1 MSRGYLPALV
11 SCPAFYKTLL
21 SPETAPGTDPPS
33 TSDHSFLLLVFLTY
47 CISELSLGSTLHAI
61 NLHCNNISK
70 IEAIDH
76 IWNLRHLDLSSNQIS
91 QIEGLN
97 TLTKLCTLN
106 LSCNL
111 ITKVEG
117 LEELINLTRLN
128 LSYNQINDLSG
139 LIPLHGIKHKLRY
152 IDLHSNCIDSI
163 HHLIQCTV
171 GLLFLTNLTLEK
183 DGDDNPV
190 CRLPGYRAVLLQTLP
205 QLRILDC
212 KNIFGEPVNLT
223 EINSSQLQC
232 LEGLLDN
239 LVSSESPINISEDEI
254 IDRMAVVTAPIDE
267 LARLEQFASTP
278 RDAAL
283 TSLMS
288 VCPSSE
294 PENIHHESDLQNE
307 IKLQKLDDQIL
318 QLLNETSNS
327 IDNVPEK
334 DLRLKRDT
342 DITSESDYGNR
353 KECNRKVPRRS
364 KIPYYPKTIQTI
376 KHHNKNYNSFT
387 SCNHKMKTPY
397 LKELYVSSSLANS
410 HMLQESEKPKTEI
423 IKVEKST
430 SEDNT
435 YRSLIE
441 QLDQEREK
449 RWRAE
454 QAEKK
459 LMDYIDELHK
469 HANKKDNMHSLALLT
484 TDRLKEIIFK
494 ERNSKGQLEVTVHKL
509 QNEIKKLNVELMK
522 AKDQQEDHLTHLR
535 TLEKTLEK
543 MERQKRQQQVAQ
555 IRLIQEMELK
565 ASAAD
570 KEIYLLRT
578 SLHQER
584 EQVQQLRELLASK
597 EQAHRKELETRK
609 FFTDTEF
616 QDALAK
622 EMAKKEKKHEQVIKE
637 YQEKIDVLNQQY
649 MDLENEFRVALTVE
663 ARRYQDVRIG
673 TQLFIENRINLT
685 YMVKEQK
692 TKLTEVSKLKQE
704 TAANLQNQI
713 NTLEILI
720 EDDKEKSIQ
729 IELLKHEKVQ
739 LISELAAKESL
750 ILGLRTERKVWGH
763 ELAQQDLLLWPS
775 LECKGTISAYQDL
788 CLLGSSDFPASA
800 SRVAGITGSSL
811 AQNRGKLEAQI
822 ESLSRENECLRK
834 TNESDSDALRIKCKI
849 IEDQTKTIRKLK
861 DCLQEK
867 DEHIKRLQE
876 KITEIEKCTQEQLDE
891 KSAQLDEVL
900 EKLERH
906 NERKEKLKQQL
917 KGKEVELEEIRKAY
931 STLNQK
937 WHDKGELLC
946 HLETQV
952 KQVKEKFENKE
963 KKLKAERD
971 KSIELQK
978 NAMEKLHSMDD
989 AFKKQVDAIVEAH
1002 QAEIAHLANEK
1013 QKCIDSANLKV
1024 HQIEQEMRELL
1035 EETCKNKKTMEAKIK
1050 QLAFALNEIQQ
1061 DM

>member
-1 MSRGYLPALV
+1 MYAS
-11 SCPAFYKTLL
+11 
-21 SPETAPGTDPPS
+21 
-33 TSDHSFLLLVFLTY
+33 
-47 CISELSLGSTLHAI
+47 
-61 NLHCNNISK
+61 
-70 IEAIDH
+70 
-76 IWNLRHLDLSSNQIS
+76 W
-91 QIEGLN
+91 
-97 TLTKLCTLN
+97 TKACR
-106 LSCNL
+106 
-111 ITKVEG
+111 G

-128 LSYNQINDLSG
+128 VSYNHIDDLSG

-152 IDLHSNCIDSI
+152 IDLHSNRIDSI
-163 HHLIQCTV
+163 HHLLQCMV
-171 GLLFLTNLTLEK
+171 GLHFLTNLILEK

-190 CRLPGYRAVLLQTLP
+190 CRLPGYRAVILQTLP

-239 LVSSESPINISEDEI
+239 LVSSDSPLNISEDEI
-254 IDRMAVVTAPIDE
+254 IDRMPVITAPIDE
-267 LARLEQFASTP
+267 LVPLEQFASTP
-278 RDAAL
+278 SDAVL
-283 TSLMS
+283 TSFMS
-288 VCPSSE
+288 VCQSSE
-294 PENIHHESDLQNE
+294 PEKNNHENDLQNE

-327 IDNVPEK
+327 IDNVLEK
-334 DLRLKRDT
+334 DPRPKRDT

-364 KIPYYPKTIQTI
+364 KIPYDAKTIQTI
-376 KHHNKNYNSFT
+376 KHHNKNYNSFV
-387 SCNHKMKTPY
+387 SCNRKMKPPY
-397 LKELYVSSSLANS
+397 LKELYVSSSLANCP
-410 HMLQESEKPKTEI
+410 MLQESEKPKTEI
-423 IKVEKST
+423 IKVDQSH

-435 YRSLIE
+435 YQSLVE

-454 QAEKK
+454 QAENK

-469 HANKKDNMHSLALLT
+469 HANEKEDIHSLALLT
-484 TDRLKEIIFK
+484 TDRLKEIIFR
-494 ERNSKGQLEVTVHKL
+494 ERNSKGQLEVMVHKL
-509 QNEIKKLNVELMK
+509 QNEIKKLTVELMK
-522 AKDQQEDHLTHLR
+522 AKDQQEDHLKHLR

-543 MERQKRQQQVAQ
+543 MERQKRQQQAAQ
-555 IRLIQEMELK
+555 IRLIQEVELK

-570 KEIYLLRT
+570 REIYLLRT
-578 SLHQER
+578 SLHRER
-584 EQVQQLRELLASK
+584 EQAQQLHQLLALK
-597 EQAHRKELETRK
+597 EQEHRKELETRE
-609 FFTDTEF
+609 FFTDADF

-622 EMAKKEKKHEQVIKE
+622 EIAKEEKKHEQMIKE
-637 YQEKIDVLNQQY
+637 YQEKIDVLSQQY
-649 MDLENEFRVALTVE
+649 MDLENEFRIALTVE
-663 ARRYQDVRIG
+663 ARRFQD
-673 TQLFIENRINLT
+673 
-685 YMVKEQK
+685 
-692 TKLTEVSKLKQE
+692 
-704 TAANLQNQI
+704 NQI

-720 EDDKEKSIQ
+720 EDDKQKSIQ

-750 ILGLRTERKVWGH
+750 IFGLRTERKVWGH
-763 ELAQQDLLLWPS
+763 ELAQQ
-775 LECKGTISAYQDL
+775 
-788 CLLGSSDFPASA
+788 
-800 SRVAGITGSSL
+800 GSSL

-849 IEDQTKTIRKLK
+849 IDDQTETIRKLK

-891 KSAQLDEVL
+891 KSSQLDEVL

-931 STLNQK
+931 STLNRK

-952 KQVKEKFENKE
+952 KEVKEKFENKE

-989 AFKKQVDAIVEAH
+989 AFKRQVDAIVEAH
-1002 QAEIAHLANEK
+1002 QAEIAQLANEK

-1024 HQIEQEMRELL
+1024 HQIEKEMRELL

>member
-1 MSRGYLPALV
+1 MEAAVEAEVENEDGV
-11 SCPAFYKTLL
+11 SSCGDICFMDKGLR
-21 SPETAPGTDPPS
+21 S
-33 TSDHSFLLLVFLTY
+33 
-47 CISELSLGSTLHAI
+47 ISELSLDSTLHAI

-111 ITKVEG
+111 ITRIEG

-128 LSYNQINDLSG
+128 LSYNHISDLSG

-163 HHLIQCTV
+163 HHLLQCTV
-171 GLLFLTNLTLEK
+171 GLHFLTNLILEK
-183 DGDDNPV
+183 DGEDNPV
-190 CRLPGYRAVLLQTLP
+190 CRLPGYRAVMLQTLP

-212 KNIFGEPVNLT
+212 KNIFGEPVNMA
-223 EINSSQLQC
+223 EVNSSRLQS

-239 LVSSESPINISEDEI
+239 LVSSDSPLNISEDEI
-254 IDRMAVVTAPIDE
+254 IDNMPVVTAPIDE
-267 LARLEQFASTP
+267 LAPLEQFASTP
-278 RDAAL
+278 ADTVL
-283 TSLMS
+283 PSFIS

-294 PENIHHESDLQNE
+294 PEKINHESDFQNE
-307 IKLQKLDDQIL
+307 MKLQKLDDQIL

-334 DLRLKRDT
+334 DLRPKRDT

-364 KIPYYPKTIQTI
+364 KIPYYAKTIQTI
-376 KHHNKNYNSFT
+376 KHHSKNCNSFV
-387 SCNHKMKTPY
+387 SCNRKMKQPY
-397 LKELYVSSSLANS
+397 FKDLYVRSSLANC
-410 HMLQESEKPKTEI
+410 HILRESEEPKTEM
-423 IKVEKST
+423 IKVDRSG

-435 YRSLIE
+435 YRSLVE

-449 RWRAE
+449 RWKAE

-469 HANKKDNMHSLALLT
+469 HANEKQDVHSLALLT

-494 ERNSKGQLEVTVHKL
+494 ERNSKAQLEVMVHKL
-509 QNEIKKLNVELMK
+509 QNEIKKLTIELIK
-522 AKDQQEDHLTHLR
+522 ARDQQEDHLKHLR
-535 TLEKTLEK
+535 TLEKALEK
-543 MERQKRQQQVAQ
+543 MERQKGQQQAAQ
-555 IRLIQEMELK
+555 IRLIQEVELK

-570 KEIYLLRT
+570 REINLLRT
-578 SLHQER
+578 SLHQEK
-584 EQVQQLRELLASK
+584 EQVQQLHELLALK
-597 EQAHRKELETRK
+597 EQEHRKALETRE
-609 FFTDTEF
+609 FFSDAEF

-622 EMAKKEKKHEQVIKE
+622 EIAKEEKKHEQDIKE

-649 MDLENEFRVALTVE
+649 MDLENEFRIALTVE
-663 ARRYQDVRIG
+663 ARRFKDVKDG
-673 TQLFIENRINLT
+673 FENVATELAKSKHALIWAQRKENESSSLIKDLT
-685 YMVKEQK
+685 CMVKEQK
-692 TKLTEVSKLKQE
+692 TKLAEVSKLKQE

-713 NTLEILI
+713 NTIEILI
-720 EDDKEKSIQ
+720 EDDKQKSIQ

-750 ILGLRTERKVWGH
+750 IFGLRSERKVWGH
-763 ELAQQDLLLWPS
+763 ELAQQ
-775 LECKGTISAYQDL
+775 
-788 CLLGSSDFPASA
+788 
-800 SRVAGITGSSL
+800 GSSL

-822 ESLSRENECLRK
+822 ESLCRENESLRK
-834 TNESDSDALRIKCKI
+834 ANESNTDTLRIKSKI
-849 IEDQTKTIRKLK
+849 IEDQTETIRKLK

-876 KITEIEKCTQEQLDE
+876 KITEVEKCTQEQLDE
-891 KSAQLDEVL
+891 KCTQLDNVL

-906 NERKEKLKQQL
+906 NERKDKLKQQL
-917 KGKEVELEEIRKAY
+917 KVKELELEEIRKAY

-952 KQVKEKFENKE
+952 KEVKEKFENKE
-963 KKLKAERD
+963 RKLKAERD

-978 NAMEKLHSMDD
+978 NAIEKLHSMDD

-1002 QAEIAHLANEK
+1002 RAEIKQLACEK
-1013 QKCIDSANLKV
+1013 QKCIDSANSKV
-1024 HQIEQEMRELL
+1024 HQIEEEMRGLL
-1035 EETCKNKKTMEAKIK
+1035 EETCKNKKAMEAKIK

>member
-1 MSRGYLPALV
+1 MEAAAAVVAAEAEVENEDGDS
-11 SCPAFYKTLL
+11 SCGDVCFMDKGLQ
-21 SPETAPGTDPPS
+21 S
-33 TSDHSFLLLVFLTY
+33 
-47 CISELSLGSTLHAI
+47 ISELSLDSTLHAV

-76 IWNLRHLDLSSNQIS
+76 IWNLQHLDLSSNQIS
-91 QIEGLN
+91 RIEGLN

-128 LSYNQINDLSG
+128 VSYNHIDDLSG

-152 IDLHSNCIDSI
+152 IDLHSNRIDSI
-163 HHLIQCTV
+163 HHLLQCMV
-171 GLLFLTNLTLEK
+171 GLHFLTNLILEK

-190 CRLPGYRAVLLQTLP
+190 CRLPGTSLNTVTLPSELRGYRAVILQTLP

-239 LVSSESPINISEDEI
+239 LVSSDSPLNISEDEI
-254 IDRMAVVTAPIDE
+254 IDRMPVITAPIDE
-267 LARLEQFASTP
+267 LVPLEQFASTP
-278 RDAAL
+278 SDAVL
-283 TSLMS
+283 TSFMS
-288 VCPSSE
+288 VCQSSE
-294 PENIHHESDLQNE
+294 PEKNNHENDLQNE

-327 IDNVPEK
+327 IDNVLEK
-334 DLRLKRDT
+334 DPRPKRDT

-364 KIPYYPKTIQTI
+364 KIPYDAKTIQTI
-376 KHHNKNYNSFT
+376 KHHNKNYNSFV
-387 SCNHKMKTPY
+387 SCNRKMKPPY
-397 LKELYVSSSLANS
+397 LKELYVSSSLANCP
-410 HMLQESEKPKTEI
+410 MLQESEKPKTEI
-423 IKVEKST
+423 IKVDQSH

-435 YRSLIE
+435 YQSLVE

-454 QAEKK
+454 QAENK

-469 HANKKDNMHSLALLT
+469 HANEKEDIHSLALLT
-484 TDRLKEIIFK
+484 TDRLKEIIFR
-494 ERNSKGQLEVTVHKL
+494 ERNSKGQLEVMVHKL
-509 QNEIKKLNVELMK
+509 QNEIKKLTVELMK
-522 AKDQQEDHLTHLR
+522 AKDQQEDHLKHLR

-543 MERQKRQQQVAQ
+543 MERQKRQQQAAQ
-555 IRLIQEMELK
+555 IRLIQEVELK

-570 KEIYLLRT
+570 REIYLLRT
-578 SLHQER
+578 SLHRER
-584 EQVQQLRELLASK
+584 EQAQQLHQLLALK
-597 EQAHRKELETRK
+597 EQEHRKELETRE
-609 FFTDTEF
+609 FFTDADF

-622 EMAKKEKKHEQVIKE
+622 EIAKEEKKHEQMIKE
-637 YQEKIDVLNQQY
+637 YQEKIDVLSQQY
-649 MDLENEFRVALTVE
+649 MDLENEFRIALTVE
-663 ARRYQDVRIG
+663 ARRFQD
-673 TQLFIENRINLT
+673 
-685 YMVKEQK
+685 
-692 TKLTEVSKLKQE
+692 
-704 TAANLQNQI
+704 NQI

-720 EDDKEKSIQ
+720 EDDKQKSIQ

-750 ILGLRTERKVWGH
+750 IFGLRTERKVWGH
-763 ELAQQDLLLWPS
+763 ELAQQ
-775 LECKGTISAYQDL
+775 
-788 CLLGSSDFPASA
+788 
-800 SRVAGITGSSL
+800 GSSL

-849 IEDQTKTIRKLK
+849 IDDQTETIRKLK

-891 KSAQLDEVL
+891 KSSQLDEVL

-931 STLNQK
+931 STLNRK

-952 KQVKEKFENKE
+952 KEVKEKFENKE

-989 AFKKQVDAIVEAH
+989 AFKRQVDAIVEAH
-1002 QAEIAHLANEK
+1002 QAEIAQLANEK

-1024 HQIEQEMRELL
+1024 HQIEKEMRELL

>member
-1 MSRGYLPALV
+1 MEAAAAAAAAAEVENEDGDS
-11 SCPAFYKTLL
+11 SCGDVCFMDKGLQ
-21 SPETAPGTDPPS
+21 S
-33 TSDHSFLLLVFLTY
+33 
-47 CISELSLGSTLHAI
+47 ISELSLDSTLHAV

-91 QIEGLN
+91 RIEGLN

-128 LSYNQINDLSG
+128 VSYNHIDDLSG

-163 HHLIQCTV
+163 HHLLQCMV
-171 GLLFLTNLTLEK
+171 GLHFLTNLILEK
-183 DGDDNPV
+183 NGDDNPV
-190 CRLPGYRAVLLQTLP
+190 CQLPGYRAVILQTLP

-212 KNIFGEPVNLT
+212 KNIFGEPVNLA

-239 LVSSESPINISEDEI
+239 LVSSDSPLNISEDEI
-254 IDRMAVVTAPIDE
+254 IDRMPVITAPIDE
-267 LARLEQFASTP
+267 LVPLEQFASTP
-278 RDAAL
+278 SDAVL
-283 TSLMS
+283 TSFMS
-288 VCPSSE
+288 VCQSSE
-294 PENIHHESDLQNE
+294 PEKSNHESDLQNE

-327 IDNVPEK
+327 IDNVPEE
-334 DLRLKRDT
+334 DPRPKRDT

-353 KECNRKVPRRS
+353 KECNRKVHRRS
-364 KIPYYPKTIQTI
+364 KIPYYAKTIQTI
-376 KHHNKNYNSFT
+376 KHHNKNYSSFV
-387 SCNHKMKTPY
+387 SCNRKMKPPY
-397 LKELYVSSSLANS
+397 LKELYVSSSLANYP
-410 HMLQESEKPKTEI
+410 MLQESEKPKTEI
-423 IKVEKST
+423 IKVDQSH

-435 YRSLIE
+435 YQSLVE

-454 QAEKK
+454 QAENK

-469 HANKKDNMHSLALLT
+469 HANEKEDIHSLALLT
-484 TDRLKEIIFK
+484 TDR
-494 ERNSKGQLEVTVHKL
+494 
-509 QNEIKKLNVELMK
+509 
-522 AKDQQEDHLTHLR
+522 
-535 TLEKTLEK
+535 
-543 MERQKRQQQVAQ
+543 
-555 IRLIQEMELK
+555 
-565 ASAAD
+565 
-570 KEIYLLRT
+570 
-578 SLHQER
+578 
-584 EQVQQLRELLASK
+584 
-597 EQAHRKELETRK
+597 KELETRE
-609 FFTDTEF
+609 FFTDAEF

-622 EMAKKEKKHEQVIKE
+622 EIAKEEKKHEQVIKE
-637 YQEKIDVLNQQY
+637 YQEKIDVLSKQY
-649 MDLENEFRVALTVE
+649 MDLENEFRIALTVE
-663 ARRYQDVRIG
+663 ARRFQDVRIG

-685 YMVKEQK
+685 CMVKEQK
-692 TKLTEVSKLKQE
+692 TKLAEVSKLKQE

-720 EDDKEKSIQ
+720 EDDKQKSIQ

-750 ILGLRTERKVWGH
+750 IFGLRTERKVWGH
-763 ELAQQDLLLWPS
+763 ELAQQ
-775 LECKGTISAYQDL
+775 
-788 CLLGSSDFPASA
+788 
-800 SRVAGITGSSL
+800 GSSL

-849 IEDQTKTIRKLK
+849 IDDQTETIRKLK
-861 DCLQEK
+861 DSLQEK
-867 DEHIKRLQE
+867 EEHIKRLQE
-876 KITEIEKCTQEQLDE
+876 KITEIKKCTQEQLDE
-891 KSAQLDEVL
+891 KSSQLDEVL

-906 NERKEKLKQQL
+906 NERKENLKQQL

-931 STLNQK
+931 STLNRK

-952 KQVKEKFENKE
+952 KEVKEKFENKE

-1002 QAEIAHLANEK
+1002 QAEIAQLANEK

-1024 HQIEQEMRELL
+1024 HQIEKEMRELL